1 MHLKDCIEKQ
11 MQAERCKMIQ
21 IDILK
26 KEFQRCGG
34 ILKTVE
40 LKDLGLSSRQIK
52 RLLNEGIITKAK
64 RGFYELTD
72 YVIREEVIIARL
84 FPRAVIFLES
94 ALFHYD
100 YTDRIPPAW
109 QIAVDRYSKTTQYR
123 IDYPLI
129 EPYYLEP
136 KFLDIGVDII
146 EIDGI
151 EIKIY
156 NRDRTICDVL
166 RYEKKLEKEVFYNAI
181 GRYIEDS
188 KKNIRKLFE
197 YAEIFNIKN
206 KVQTRI
212 GMWL

>member
-1 MHLKDCIEKQ
+1 MT
-11 MQAERCKMIQ
+11 Q

-94 ALFHYD
+94 ALFQYG
-100 YTDRIPPAW
+100 YTDRIPLAW
-109 QIAVDRYSKTTQYR
+109 QIAVDRYSKTTQYK

-166 RYEKKLEKEVFYNAI
+166 RYEKKLEKEVFNNAI
-181 GRYIEDS
+181 GCYIEDS

>member
-52 RLLNEGIITKAK
+52 RLLNEGIITKTK

-84 FPRAVIFLES
+84 FPREVIFLES